1 MANYAYTT
9 LGITQTTSVEAVDDS
24 KFGQIQA
31 LLFTIIP
38 SNLIVSIIN
47 ATAAIFGIDQ
57 STRRGF
63 LTGRR
68 PVTGQ
73 LFPMGVY
80 NK

>member
-9 LGITQTTSVEAVDDS
+9 LGITQTTLVDAVDDS

-57 STRRGF
+57 STRPGF

-73 LFPMGVY
+73 LFPRGVY

>member
-1 MANYAYTT
+1 MGNYAYTT
-9 LGITQTTSVEAVDDS
+9 LGITQTALVDAVDDS
-24 KFGQIQA
+24 KFGHIQP

-73 LFPMGVY
+73 LFPRGVY

>member
-9 LGITQTTSVEAVDDS
+9 LGITQTTLVDAVDDS

-31 LLFTIIP
+31 LLFTLIP

-57 STRRGF
+57 STRSGF

-68 PVTGQ
+68 PVNGQ
-73 LFPMGVY
+73 LYPRGVY